1 MRKPNTR
8 VHEIRGKRAIIVI
21 DDMYTVIVDAED
33 APKLVQ
39 YNWYVDKS
47 KIKSH
52 RLFYFKAYMGMGK
65 YVMMHRYIMGL
76 IDYDSIHVI
85 DHINHITLDN
95 RKQNLCIAT
104 ISENIQNSRV
114 SQRNKVNCKGVSYDK
129 QHKKWSAYRKIDGKM
144 RKKLFSNLEDAKQYA
159 IELYKL

>member
-8 VHEIRGKRAIIVI
+8 VHEIQGKRAIIVI
-21 DDMYTVIVDAED
+21 DDMYTVIIDIDDIE
-33 APKLVQ
+33 KIIQ
-39 YNWYVDKS
+39 YNWYADRS

-52 RLFYFKAYMGMGK
+52 KLFYFKTYLGKGK
-65 YVMMHRYIMGL
+65 YITMHRYIMGL
-76 IDYDSIHVI
+76 LEYDNIHVI

-95 RKQNLCIAT
+95 RKQNLRLVT

-114 SQRNKVNCKGVSYDK
+114 SQRNKVDCKGVSYDK

-144 RKKLFSNLEDAKQYA
+144 RKKLFSDLEDAKQYA